1 MFRCQSSYN
10 DILTVNEGFLTINIS
25 NTIVITAQIHP
36 IYRAGL
42 LQLQS
47 LLDSDGHPSIHT
59 DQGIFTKINSE
70 AVLQIYAEHYNKP
83 VGDPEV
89 VYFLGIRVGW
99 FGDSLVV
106 VLTLEQVRSVLSIL
120 LGPGT

>member
-89 VYFLGIRVGW
+89 VYFIGIRVGW
-99 FGDSLVV
+99 FGDSMMV

-120 LGPGT
+120 LGKQD